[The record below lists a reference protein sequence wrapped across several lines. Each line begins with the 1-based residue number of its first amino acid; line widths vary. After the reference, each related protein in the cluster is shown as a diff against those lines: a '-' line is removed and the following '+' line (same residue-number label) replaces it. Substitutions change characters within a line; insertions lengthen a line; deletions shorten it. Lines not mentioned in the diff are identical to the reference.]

1 MAMLCSTKCSTFTC
15 KVGTHGM
22 AQTFELRQV
31 APLVFEL
38 RSQLFPPRI
47 TSWQQ
52 LRFHGR
58 ECQFSSSIPISDAGS
73 LLHWRDRR
81 KRHLCK
87 HYPVD
92 RSKSVKCVGV
102 CSRTVVKAP
111 LDSRSGAH
119 RPTFLPILVHDGRV
133 VVVDVPPSAS
143 DFLQGYPSCE

>member
-1 MAMLCSTKCSTFTC
+1 MMAMLCSTKCSTLTC

-52 LRFHGR
+52 LRLHGR
-58 ECQFSSSIPISDAGS
+58 GCQFSSGVPISNAGS
-73 LLHWRDRR
+73 LLLWQN
-81 KRHLCK
+81 CTK
-87 HYPVD
+87 HYSVD
-92 RSKSVKCVGV
+92 RSKSVKRAGV
-102 CSRTVVKAP
+102 CRRTFVKAP

-119 RPTFLPILVHDGRV
+119 RPAFLPILVHDGRV

-143 DFLQGYPSCE
+143 DFLQGYPSCK